1 MAYECITVRPLA
13 GALGAEVGG
22 VALARAHQ
30 DNRVWGEIHQA
41 FLAHQVIVFREQEL
55 SLDDLLAVGRRFGEP
70 TDYPFVKGI
79 EGYPQI
85 FEILKEP
92 EERQNFGGNWH
103 SDTTYLPK
111 PPLATL
117 LHALETPSAGGD
129 TLFANQYLA
138 YESLSAGMRRLLDG
152 LTGIYSGSLKRYGG
166 RARMHG
172 NSDTMA
178 HQNLTGADGY
188 EAAHPAV
195 RTHPETDR
203 KALYVSRTHTL
214 RFQDM
219 SEAESQP
226 LIEFLQRHA
235 TRPEF
240 TCRVG
245 WRPGTLTV
253 WDNRCVQ
260 HFAIND
266 YHGQRRRMRRLTVG
280 PQVPA

>member
-1 MAYECITVRPLA
+1 MAYDSITVAPLA
-13 GALGAEVGG
+13 GALGAEIGG
-22 VALARAHQ
+22 VDLAKAHQ
-30 DNRVWGEIHQA
+30 DNRVWGEIHRA
-41 FLAHQVIVFREQEL
+41 FLAHQVIVFRDQQL

-70 TDYPFVKGI
+70 TDYPFVQGI

-85 FEILKEP
+85 FEIVKEP
-92 EERQNFGGNWH
+92 DERQNFGGNWH
-103 SDTTYLPK
+103 SDTTYQPR

-117 LHALETPSAGGD
+117 LHALETPEAGGD

-138 YESLSAGMRRLLDG
+138 YETLSEGMRRLLDG
-152 LTGIYSGSLKRYGG
+152 LTGIYNGSLKHQGG
-166 RARMHG
+166 LARLHG
-172 NSDTMA
+172 KTANMA
-178 HQNLTGADGY
+178 LQNLQEAASY

-195 RTHPETDR
+195 RTHPDTGR
-203 KALYVSRTHTL
+203 KALYVSRTHTA

-219 SEAESQP
+219 SEAECQP
-226 LIEFLQRHA
+226 LIDFLQGHA
-235 TRPEF
+235 TRLEF

-266 YHGQRRRMRRLTVG
+266 YHGQRRRMRRLSVG